1 MIDFHERHRNNN
13 SSERLEEYEDSLP
26 KILLT
31 HRKCKLV
38 ISSERLLNTNA
49 TTSAG
54 MPDSPFNYAQS

>member
-1 MIDFHERHRNNN
+1 MIEFHERHRNNTSN
-13 SSERLEEYEDSLP
+13 ERLEEYEDSKP

-31 HRKCKLV
+31 HRKPKLV
-38 ISSERLLNTNA
+38 MSTERLLNTNA